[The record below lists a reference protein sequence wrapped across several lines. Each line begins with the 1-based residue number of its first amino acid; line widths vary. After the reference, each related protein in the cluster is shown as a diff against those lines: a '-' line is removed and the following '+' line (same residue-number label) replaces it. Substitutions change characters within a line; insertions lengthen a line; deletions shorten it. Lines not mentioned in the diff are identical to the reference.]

1 MIDGQFEKAFSIY
14 ADVSITDTHGRF
26 LPEQPTTLFLIQDN
40 VYVIFVGKQ
49 AFTSL
54 FCFLTSIWLILY
66 LVLIFQL
73 IKPEVFDFIEKH
85 NLQDAI
91 HEKVCKSK
99 IRCNTYGVTRLSEG
113 YFVSSFSKYSTL

>member
-1 MIDGQFEKAFSIY
+1 MIDGQFQKAFSIY

-26 LPEQPTTLFLIQDN
+26 LPEQATTLFLKQDN

-99 IRCNTYGVTRLSEG
+99 IRCNTLWCYKA
-113 YFVSSFSKYSTL
+113 F